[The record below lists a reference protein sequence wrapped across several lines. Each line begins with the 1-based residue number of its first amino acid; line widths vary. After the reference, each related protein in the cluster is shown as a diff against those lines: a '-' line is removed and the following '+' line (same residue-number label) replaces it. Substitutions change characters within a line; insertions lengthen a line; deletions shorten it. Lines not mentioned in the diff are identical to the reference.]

1 MLGEDVF
8 QGLRV
13 EDAEQLVRYFS
24 LDDAMWLGN
33 LVKGEPAAKTKRGC
47 RG

>member
-8 QGLRV
+8 QGLPV

-33 LVKGEPAAKTKRGC
+33 LASRENKEGLS
-47 RG
+47 